1 MELLEKYELINKC
14 ETAKELADAI
24 IAISNPE
31 TNMILGRKKTFDAIK
46 MAENCH
52 SVIKRGFP
60 PNRLTREFGIRQ
72 QALYLKYY
80 NGLFKIN

>member
-31 TNMILGRKKTFDAIK
+31 TNMILGRKKHLMLLKWQKIAIQ
-46 MAENCH
+46 
-52 SVIKRGFP
+52 
-60 PNRLTREFGIRQ
+60 LLREVFLQ
-72 QALYLKYY
+72 TY
-80 NGLFKIN
+80 